1 MNANDEKKLISVLI
15 ADDDPGMRLILRKKI
30 QATDGFFVAGEA
42 LSGEEA
48 MTLYEKL
55 NPQVVFLDVDM
66 PGKTGVECAR
76 LIQDQNPACILIFAT
91 GHEEYMGEAFEVY
104 AFDYL
109 VKPFKLDRLEQ
120 TLARIYDRLHR
131 VREESSVSSPIPG
144 PSRVA
149 AGRLM
154 LHHREGVSFIDLDDI
169 LLVQR
174 EDRATVIYTVND
186 GRYVLSE
193 TLGEIESRLDPSIF
207 FRCHKSYII
216 NLRRIRNITPYGR
229 WTYVVQLEGTQHD
242 ALITHEKYEELEK
255 KFS

>member
-1 MNANDEKKLISVLI
+1 MSENNLISVMI

-30 QATDGFFVAGEA
+30 QATDGFYVAGEA

-48 MTLYEKL
+48 MTLYDKL

-76 LIQDQNPACILIFAT
+76 LIQDKNPACILIFAT

-120 TLARIYDRLHR
+120 TLARIDDRLHR
-131 VREESSVSSPIPG
+131 RQEPLPAAPRPAEPRNV
-144 PSRVA
+144 

-154 LHHREGVSFIDLDDI
+154 LRHKDGVTFVDMNDI

-174 EDRATVIYTVND
+174 EDRATVIYTENN

-193 TLGEIESRLDPSIF
+193 TLSETEERLDPEIF

-216 NLRRIRNITPYGR
+216 NLRRIKNITPYGR
-229 WTYVVQLEGTQHD
+229 WTYVVQLDGTDHD
-242 ALITHEKYEELEK
+242 ALITHEKYEELER
-255 KFS
+255 KFG

>member
-1 MNANDEKKLISVLI
+1 MNENELISVLI

-66 PGKTGVECAR
+66 PGKTGVECAH

-91 GHEEYMGEAFEVY
+91 GHDEYMGEAFEVY

-109 VKPFKLDRLEQ
+109 VKPFKLERLEQ
-120 TLARIYDRLHR
+120 TLSRIADRLHR
-131 VREESSVSSPIPG
+131 VQKESLPAPRPTKPHSAS
-144 PSRVA
+144 
-149 AGRLM
+149 GRLM
-154 LHHREGVSFIDLDDI
+154 LRHRDGVTFVDVEDI

-174 EDRATVIYTVND
+174 EERSTVIYTENE

-193 TLGEIESRLDPSIF
+193 TLSETEARLDPEVF

-216 NLRRIRNITPYGR
+216 NLRRIKNITPYGR
-229 WTYVVQLEGTQHD
+229 WTYVVQLEGTDHD

-255 KFS
+255 KFG

>member
-1 MNANDEKKLISVLI
+1 MSEKDLISVLI
-15 ADDDPGMRLILRKKI
+15 ADDDPGMRLILRKKV

-42 LSGEEA
+42 VTGDEA
-48 MTLYEKL
+48 MTLYDKL

-66 PGKTGVECAR
+66 PGKTGIECAH

-91 GHEEYMGEAFEVY
+91 GHEEYMGEAFQVY

-120 TLARIYDRLHR
+120 TLDRIADRLR
-131 VREESSVSSPIPG
+131 RAPAAALPSPVPAE
-144 PSRVA
+144 PRNA

-154 LHHREGVSFIDLDDI
+154 LKHRDGVSFIDLADI

-174 EDRATVIYTVND
+174 EERATVIYTAD
-186 GRYVLSE
+186 GGRYVLSE
-193 TLGEIESRLDPSIF
+193 SLSETEARLNPDVF

-216 NLRRIRNITPYGR
+216 NLKRIKNITPYGR
-229 WTYVVQLEGTQHD
+229 WTYVVQLEGTPHD
-242 ALITHEKYEELEK
+242 ALITHDKYEELEK
-255 KFS
+255 RFS

>member
-1 MNANDEKKLISVLI
+1 MTEKALISVLI

-30 QATDGFFVAGEA
+30 QDTDGFFVAGEA
-42 LSGEEA
+42 VTGDECMA
-48 MTLYEKL
+48 LYEKL
-55 NPQVVFLDVDM
+55 RPQVVFLDVDM
-66 PGKTGVECAR
+66 PGKTGIECAR
-76 LIQDQNPACILIFAT
+76 LIQDQNPACVLIFAT

-109 VKPFKLDRLEQ
+109 VKPFRLDRLEQ
-120 TLARIYDRLHR
+120 TLERIESRLR
-131 VREESSVSSPIPG
+131 RAPEQPLAAPRPAEP
-144 PSRVA
+144 RNA

-154 LHHREGVSFIDLDDI
+154 LKHRDGVTFVDMQDI

-174 EDRATVIYTVND
+174 EDRATVIYTENN

-193 TLGEIESRLDPSIF
+193 TLGETEERLDPDIF

-216 NLRRIRNITPYGR
+216 NLRRIRDITPYGR
-229 WTYVVQLEGTQHD
+229 WTYVVRLEGTDHD

-255 KFS
+255 RFG

>member
-1 MNANDEKKLISVLI
+1 MNDKDLISVLI
-15 ADDDPGMRLILRKKI
+15 ADDDPGMRMILRKKI
-30 QATDGFFVAGEA
+30 QAADGFFVIGEA
-42 LSGEEA
+42 VTGDEA
-48 MTLYEKL
+48 MTLYDKL

-109 VKPFKLDRLEQ
+109 VKPFKLERLDQ
-120 TLARIYDRLHR
+120 TLERIYDRLHR
-131 VREESSVSSPIPG
+131 ARLSPLAPAPRPAAQNG
-144 PSRVA
+144 

-154 LHHREGVSFIDLDDI
+154 LRHKDGVTFVNMEEI

-174 EDRATVIYTVND
+174 EDRSTVIYTENG

-193 TLGEIESRLDPSIF
+193 TLSETEERLDKELF

-229 WTYVVQLEGTQHD
+229 WTYVVQLDGTEHD
-242 ALITHEKYEELEK
+242 ALIIHEKYEELEK
-255 KFS
+255 KFG

>member
-1 MNANDEKKLISVLI
+1 MSEQDRLISVMI
-15 ADDDPGMRLILRKKI
+15 ADDEPGMRLILRKAI
-30 QATDGFFVAGEA
+30 EASGGFAVAAEA
-42 LSGEEA
+42 VTGEEA
-48 MTLYEKL
+48 MELFDRL

-66 PGKTGVECAR
+66 PGKTGIECAR
-76 LIQDQNPACILIFAT
+76 LIQDKNPATVLIFAT

-120 TLARIYDRLHR
+120 TLSRIDDRVHR
-131 VREESSVSSPIPG
+131 RAEPLPTAPRHAEPRNV
-144 PSRVA
+144 

-154 LHHREGVSFIDLDDI
+154 LRHKDGVTFVDMNDI

-174 EDRATVIYTVND
+174 EDRATVIYTANK

-193 TLGEIESRLDPSIF
+193 TLSETEARLDPEIF

-229 WTYVVQLEGTQHD
+229 WTYVVQLEGTDQD
-242 ALITHEKYEELEK
+242 ALITHEKYEELEQ
-255 KFS
+255 KFG

>member
-1 MNANDEKKLISVLI
+1 MNDKDLISVLI

-30 QATDGFFVAGEA
+30 QTTDGFFVIGEA
-42 LSGEEA
+42 TDGDEA
-48 MTLYEKL
+48 MALYDKL

-66 PGKTGVECAR
+66 PGRTGVECAR

-109 VKPFKLDRLEQ
+109 VKPFKLERLEQ
-120 TLARIYDRLHR
+120 TLARIYDRVHR
-131 VREESSVSSPIPG
+131 VRLSPLNPA
-144 PSRVA
+144 PKPAPANS

-154 LHHREGVSFIDLDDI
+154 LRHKEGVTFVNVEEI

-174 EDRATVIYTVND
+174 EERATVIYTENG

-193 TLGEIESRLDPSIF
+193 NLSETEARLDPEIF

-216 NLRRIRNITPYGR
+216 NLRHIRNITPYGR
-229 WTYVVQLEGTQHD
+229 WTYVVQLEGTDRD

-255 KFS
+255 KFG